1 MATREFFMEL
11 METSGLSDY
20 IMQKGM
26 QQGRLEG
33 MQEGRLEGMQK
44 GMQQGRLEGA
54 QEVIALL
61 EKGYSLS
68 DAKEMLQLTE
78 IPLRI

>member
-26 QQGRLEG
+26 Q
-33 MQEGRLEGMQK
+33 K

-54 QEVIALL
+54 QEVIDLL

-68 DAKEMLQLTE
+68 DAKKKLQLT
-78 IPLRI
+78 

>member
-1 MATREFFMEL
+1 MEL

-20 IMQKGM
+20 IMQKG
-26 QQGRLEG
+26 RLEG

-44 GMQQGRLEGA
+44 GRQEGRQEGA
-54 QEVIALL
+54 QEVIDLL

-78 IPLRI
+78 IPRRI

>member
-1 MATREFFMEL
+1 MFERTEDMATREFFMEL

-33 MQEGRLEGMQK
+33 MQ
-44 GMQQGRLEGA
+44 QGRLEGA
-54 QEVIALL
+54 QEVIDLL

-78 IPLRI
+78 IPRHI

>member
-26 QQGRLEG
+26 QKG
-33 MQEGRLEGMQK
+33 MQQGKLEGRLE
-44 GMQQGRLEGA
+44 GRLEGA
-54 QEVIALL
+54 QEVIDLL

-68 DAKEMLQLTE
+68 DAKKKLQLT
-78 IPLRI
+78 